1 MTKSENGKEF
11 KPLSQWQLI
20 WRRFKRHRIG
30 ALGGVIILILTFLA
44 IFADFLGPY
53 YYATQQRDF
62 ALAPPTRLH
71 FVDEHGRVSRPFV
84 YGLKRTRDPLTNR
97 RIYIEDRTQKYFIK
111 LLVRG
116 DEYRFLGLFK
126 TDLHLFGTGQPPNR
140 PGQLFLFGTDE
151 SGRDLFSRILIGT
164 RISLA
169 IGPLSL
175 IIAFVLGIF
184 FGGISGYY
192 GGGLDIFIQRVIE
205 VLQSFPGL
213 PLLIALAAIFRAWP
227 SPFDFFAIVLV
238 LSILGWGGLAR
249 VLRGQFLSLRELE
262 FALAAKAMGAGDLRI
277 IFKHLLPNT
286 MSYLIVSA
294 TLAIPGAILG
304 EAALSFLGLGIKE
317 PTPSWGLMLSQA
329 NSIPILKFNPWL
341 LIPGVFIIVAVLA
354 FNFLGDALR
363 DAVDPYSVK
372 GRGG

>member
-1 MTKSENGKEF
+1 MTENEKGF

-30 ALGGVIILILTFLA
+30 ALGGIIIVILIFLA

-53 YYATQQRDF
+53 HYATQQRDF

-71 FVDEHGRVSRPFV
+71 FIDEQGRASRPFV

-111 LLVRG
+111 LFVRG
-116 DEYRFLGLFK
+116 DKYYFLGLFK
-126 TDLHLFGTGQPPNR
+126 TDLHLFGTEQPLNR
-140 PGQLFLFGTDE
+140 PGQMFLFGTDE
-151 SGRDLFSRILIGT
+151 SGRDLFSRVLIGA

-175 IIAFVLGIF
+175 IAAFILGIF

-341 LIPGVFIIVAVLA
+341 LIPGGFIIVAVLA

-363 DAVDPYSVK
+363 DAVDPYAIK

>member
-1 MTKSENGKEF
+1 
-11 KPLSQWQLI
+11 
-20 WRRFKRHRIG
+20 
-30 ALGGVIILILTFLA
+30 
-44 IFADFLGPY
+44 
-53 YYATQQRDF
+53 
-62 ALAPPTRLH
+62 
-71 FVDEHGRVSRPFV
+71 
-84 YGLKRTRDPLTNR
+84 
-97 RIYIEDRTQKYFIK
+97 
-111 LLVRG
+111 
-116 DEYRFLGLFK
+116 
-126 TDLHLFGTGQPPNR
+126 
-140 PGQLFLFGTDE
+140 
-151 SGRDLFSRILIGT
+151 
-164 RISLA
+164 
-169 IGPLSL
+169 
-175 IIAFVLGIF
+175 
-184 FGGISGYY
+184 
-192 GGGLDIFIQRVIE
+192 LDIFIQRVIE

-341 LIPGVFIIVAVLA
+341 LIPGGFIIVAVLA

-363 DAVDPYSVK
+363 DAVDPYAIK